1 MSVAYEASKHL
12 HRTRSEIIES
22 GRPSIPS
29 PGLTKGKQNTKIG
42 GPRRATQHGPTP
54 LSHEVDMSD
63 TGLISE
69 EEFEE
74 IQRFYRDICN
84 QEGDEANTVESNDNT
99 YIGWSTEKID
109 DNIVKVTDSFM
120 AEPDDYDIEMAKA
133 EADGLFNASCDE
145 QAEPSLEAPGLPD
158 FDSVGKE
165 ETEGQR
171 KRKQESDLAPEVS
184 PAALSG
190 HVDHGEKRRKLETG
204 TNSSGLSAPRRR
216 KKSAKEQGG
225 KLQPHYLFSRSS
237 SLAAVFQAAL
247 AVGALGAPQEDNSDD
262 SELDSLDL
270 ELLGE
275 EPSNSEQTQASVSE
289 DPKVAVAEALYQ
301 LISLDDLHV
310 ATAGAN
316 LLSSDISELEP
327 ADRVA
332 LKDAFGDSKE
342 VQPSTQVEDPMPF
355 TTLPRTV
362 RFSDHY
368 IINKSLMRKNGTK
381 FKRYGTPTRA
391 SQAFQLLFE
400 EQRLRKLVLDQGTA
414 PTAGFGSEF
423 VAKSLLDVSST
434 VCLTPN
440 RILLI
445 FYPGPSL
452 TASKTCTRFTN
463 VPPQAPEAGFTA
475 QCQGSLPERGEKNCP
490 DKEVGPQ
497 CEEGGAK
504 SWGEDTRV
512 ES

>member
-1 MSVAYEASKHL
+1 M
-12 HRTRSEIIES
+12 I
-22 GRPSIPS
+22 
-29 PGLTKGKQNTKIG
+29 
-42 GPRRATQHGPTP
+42 
-54 LSHEVDMSD
+54 
-63 TGLISE
+63 
-69 EEFEE
+69 F
-74 IQRFYRDICN
+74 
-84 QEGDEANTVESNDNT
+84 
-99 YIGWSTEKID
+99 
-109 DNIVKVTDSFM
+109 TDSFM

-133 EADGLFNASCDE
+133 EADGLFNVSFEE
-145 QAEPSLEAPGLPD
+145 QAEPSLEAPGLPNL
-158 FDSVGKE
+158 DSVGKE

-171 KRKQESDLAPEVS
+171 KRKQESVSAPEIS

-190 HVDHGEKRRKLETG
+190 YVDLGEKRRKLEIG
-204 TNSSGLSAPRRR
+204 TNSSRLSAPRRR

-247 AVGALGAPQEDNSDD
+247 ATGALDAPQDENSDD
-262 SELDSLDL
+262 SELDTLDL

-275 EPSNSEQTQASVSE
+275 EPSNSEHTQSSVSE
-289 DPKVAVAEALYQ
+289 DPKVAIAEALYQ
-301 LISLDDLHV
+301 LVSLDDLHV
-310 ATAGAN
+310 AAAGAN
-316 LLSSDISELEP
+316 LLSSDISELKP
-327 ADRVA
+327 ADRDA

-342 VQPSTQVEDPMPF
+342 LEPSAQAENSMPID
-355 TTLPRTV
+355 TLPRTV

-368 IINKSLMRKNGTK
+368 VINKSLMIKNGSK
-381 FKRYGTPTRA
+381 FKHYGTPTRA
-391 SQAFQLLFE
+391 SQAFQSLFE

-414 PTAGFGSEF
+414 PTAGFGPEF
-423 VAKSLLDVSST
+423 VAKSLLDVSNT
-434 VCLTPN
+434 VCLALN
-440 RILLI
+440 RTLLML
-445 FYPGPSL
+445 YPGPSL
-452 TASKTCTRFTN
+452 TASKTCTRLTD